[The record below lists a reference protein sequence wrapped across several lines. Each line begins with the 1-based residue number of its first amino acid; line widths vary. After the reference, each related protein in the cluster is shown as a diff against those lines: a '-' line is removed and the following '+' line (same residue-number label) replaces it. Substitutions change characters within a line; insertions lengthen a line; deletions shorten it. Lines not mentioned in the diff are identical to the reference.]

1 MDHKHWLQVLRFL
14 SGLLLLCSVT
24 AHADEK
30 SAALISDKA
39 ATPQVAAQ
47 LVASVNVVEPGS
59 EIYLGVHQQIIPHWH
74 TYWKNPGDSGL
85 ATTIKWSLPEGA
97 TASDIL
103 WPIPSRSGLEGITNY
118 GYSDQVTLLNKIK
131 IPNSLNVGE
140 KFLARATVDWL
151 VCNEE
156 CIPQQV
162 KLALELPVVAAGTA
176 QNSGSVY
183 IEQALAQ
190 LPIENSWP
198 AKLKATKDGYQLHFG
213 LPNEQANQIKA
224 IWFYPSEWGRLAQN
238 LDQPHQ
244 LQKDGISLQLPIG
257 ETPLAAGE
265 PLHGVLVINL
275 DTPAGQSVTGF
286 ELSLIPGAAVANANN
301 NSTLGFA
308 TALALALVGGL
319 ILNLMPCVFPVLSL
333 KALSLV
339 AHAQHHPYEIR
350 TQGWVYT
357 LGVLVSFGL
366 LAGLLVILKA
376 SGSQIGWGFQFQSPI
391 FVLAMAYL
399 MFAVG
404 LNLSGVFFIG
414 GSIAGVGSNLAAKPG
429 YAGSFFTG
437 VLATI
442 VATPCTAPF
451 MAAALGYALTQPAF
465 KLIAIFLS
473 LGFGLALP
481 YLLLANWPGL
491 QRWLPRPGAW
501 MDYTKQA
508 LAFPMYAAVAWLVWV
523 LAQQAGANAVILA
536 LAGLVTLGF
545 AAWLYQ
551 ITRHHRHETLGTF
564 VAVAITLITLSLG
577 FPGLQSENINQDVA
591 EDIHETHNYEAYSA
605 KRLDEL
611 LAEGKPVF
619 LNFTAS
625 WCISC
630 LVNERVAL
638 SSEPVAQAF
647 KRDGITYLKGDWTKR
662 DPEITK
668 ILSRFGRSGVPLYV
682 FYPAGNK
689 APRIE
694 LPQVLTPDIVLSSI
708 TALNKTASTY

>member
-1 MDHKHWLQVLRFL
+1 MGHRHWFYRLRFL
-14 SGLLLLCSVT
+14 IGLILLCAFN
-24 AHADEK
+24 AHANEK
-30 SAALISDKA
+30 TTVPVSDKA
-39 ATPQVAAQ
+39 ATLQVAAQ
-47 LVASVNVVEPGS
+47 LVASVASVEPGS

-97 TASDIL
+97 VASDIL

-118 GYSDQVTLLNKIK
+118 GYSDQVTLLSKIK
-131 IPNSLNVGE
+131 IPASLNAGD
-140 KFLARATVDWL
+140 KFLAQATVDWL

-162 KLALELPVVAAGTA
+162 KLALELPVVAAGTS
-176 QNSGSVY
+176 QHSESVY
-183 IEQALAQ
+183 IKQALTQ
-190 LPIENSWP
+190 LPVENPWP
-198 AKLKATKDGYQLHFG
+198 VKLSATKDGYQLHFN
-213 LPNEQANQIKA
+213 LPAEQASQVKA
-224 IWFYPSEWGRLAQN
+224 VWFYPSEWGRLAQN
-238 LDQPHQ
+238 ADQPHQ
-244 LQKDGISLQLPIG
+244 LQNDGIRLQLPIG

-265 PLHGVLVINL
+265 PLRGVLVINL
-275 DTPAGQSVTGF
+275 DRPEGPSATGF
-286 ELSLIPGAAVANANN
+286 ELSLTPDAAVAETNS

-308 TALALALVGGL
+308 AALALALVGGL

-339 AHAQHHPYEIR
+339 AHAQHHPRDIR
-350 TQGWVYT
+350 LQGWVYT
-357 LGVLVSFGL
+357 LGVLVSFSL

-376 SGSQIGWGFQFQSPI
+376 SGAQIGWGFQFQSPF

-404 LNLSGVFFIG
+404 LNLSGVFVIG
-414 GSIAGVGSNLAAKPG
+414 GSIAGVGSDLAAKPG
-429 YAGSFFTG
+429 YTGSFFTG
-437 VLATI
+437 VLATV

-451 MAAALGYALTQPAF
+451 MAAALGYALTQPTF

-508 LAFPMYAAVAWLVWV
+508 LAFPMYAAAAWLVWV

-536 LAGLVTLGF
+536 LSGLVALGF

-551 ITRHHRHETLGTF
+551 ITRNHQREALGTF
-564 VAVAITLITLSLG
+564 AALATLLFTLGLG
-577 FPGLQSENINQDVA
+577 FSALQNENINQDVA
-591 EDIHETHNYEAYSA
+591 EGNHKARNYEAYST

-611 LAEGKPVF
+611 LAQGKPVF

-638 SSEPVAQAF
+638 SSEPVVQAF
-647 KRDGITYLKGDWTKR
+647 EHNGIAYLKGDWTKR

-668 ILSRFGRSGVPLYV
+668 ILNRFGRSGVPLYV
-682 FYPAGNK
+682 FYPAGNRT
-689 APRIE
+689 PPIE
-694 LPQVLTPDIVLSSI
+694 LPQILTSDIVLSSI
-708 TALNKTASTY
+708 TTVNKTASTF

>member
-1 MDHKHWLQVLRFL
+1 MGHKRWLQLFGIL
-14 SGLLLLCSVT
+14 SGTLLLWT
-24 AHADEK
+24 ATTNADQK
-30 SAALISDKA
+30 AAGSISDIA
-39 ATPQVAAQ
+39 ATPQVTAQ
-47 LVASVNVVEPGS
+47 LVASVTSVEAGS
-59 EIYLGVHQQIIPHWH
+59 EIYLGVHQKIIPHWH

-85 ATTIKWSLPEGA
+85 ATTIKWTLPEGS

-118 GYSDQVTLLNKIK
+118 GYSDQVTLLSKIK
-131 IPNSLNVGE
+131 IPASLNAGD
-140 KFLARATVDWL
+140 KFLAQATVDWL

-162 KLALELPVVAAGTA
+162 KLALELPVVAAGTS
-176 QNSGSVY
+176 QHNGSAY

-190 LPIENSWP
+190 LPVENPWP
-198 AKLKATKDGYQLHFG
+198 VKLSATKEGYQLHFN
-213 LPNEQANQIKA
+213 LPAEQASQVKA
-224 IWFYPSEWGRLAQN
+224 IWFYPAEWGRLAQN
-238 LDQPHQ
+238 ADQPHQ
-244 LQKDGISLQLPIG
+244 LQKEGINLQLPIG
-257 ETPLAAGE
+257 ETPLASGE
-265 PLHGVLVINL
+265 PLRGVLVVNV
-275 DTPAGQSVTGF
+275 DTPAGQSATGF
-286 ELSLIPGAAVANANN
+286 ELSLVPVASVEEANS

-308 TALALALVGGL
+308 AALVLALAGGL

-339 AHAQHHPYEIR
+339 AHARHHPHEIR
-350 TQGWVYT
+350 IQGWVYT

-366 LAGLLVILKA
+366 LAALLVILKA
-376 SGSQIGWGFQFQSPI
+376 SGTQIGWGFQFQSPF
-391 FVLAMAYL
+391 FVLAVAYL

-404 LNLSGVFFIG
+404 LNLSGVFVIG
-414 GSIAGVGSNLAAKPG
+414 GSIEGVGSDLAAKPG
-429 YAGSFFTG
+429 YTGSFFTG
-437 VLATI
+437 VLATV

-451 MAAALGYALTQPAF
+451 MAAALGYALTQPAY

-508 LAFPMYAAVAWLVWV
+508 LAFPMYAATAWLVWV
-523 LAQQAGANAVILA
+523 LTQQVGANAVFLA
-536 LAGLVTLGF
+536 LAGLVALGF

-551 ITRHHRHETLGTF
+551 ITRNHQREALGGF
-564 VAVAITLITLSLG
+564 AALAITLLTLGIG
-577 FPGLQSENINQDVA
+577 FSGLQTENSNQDA
-591 EDIHETHNYEAYSA
+591 ARENHKTHNYEAYSA

-611 LAEGKPVF
+611 LVEGKPVF

-638 SSEPVAQAF
+638 SSEPVVQTF
-647 KRDGITYLKGDWTKR
+647 KRNGITYLKGDWTKR

-689 APRIE
+689 TPPIE

-708 TALNKTASTY
+708 ATTNKTASRF